1 MYKGEVGG
9 QIGIH
14 RGIETS
20 LICSIE
26 IVVCVKMEVGRC
38 RGVV

>member
-1 MYKGEVGG
+1 MFRREIVV

-14 RGIETS
+14 RGMETS